1 MLKKHEG
8 SCRSSEFK
16 RSTGTGCL
24 CPGLSNDVAN
34 ICEYHSI
41 LILYII
47 IYIYILGLNM
57 LCMLDQLEL
66 SKQLSKY
73 DSASTYLCSKT

>member
-1 MLKKHEG
+1 MLKTHEG

-16 RSTGTGCL
+16 RSAGTGCL
-24 CPGLSNDVAN
+24 CPGLSNDVAS

-41 LILYII
+41 LILY
-47 IYIYILGLNM
+47 YLLGLNM

-66 SKQLSKY
+66 SKQLSNMTLPLLTY
-73 DSASTYLCSKT
+73 DYLCSKT